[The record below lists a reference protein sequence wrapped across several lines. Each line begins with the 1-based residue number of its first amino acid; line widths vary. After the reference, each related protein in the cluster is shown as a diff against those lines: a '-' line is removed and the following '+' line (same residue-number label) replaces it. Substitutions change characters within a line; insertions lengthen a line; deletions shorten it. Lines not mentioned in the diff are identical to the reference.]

1 MRRRRVA
8 GGGFKGKTE
17 ASGTLGR
24 TASGDHGELGAA
36 GSEGRKKGEEPA
48 LTGRTQWS
56 EREKRWK
63 RGDRAGAGEVD
74 RGSAHAEERNEG
86 RGAGPLG

>member
-8 GGGFKGKTE
+8 GEVVLREKTE

-36 GSEGRKKGEEPA
+36 GSEGRKKGEN
-48 LTGRTQWS
+48 R
-56 EREKRWK
+56 R
-63 RGDRAGAGEVD
+63 
-74 RGSAHAEERNEG
+74 
-86 RGAGPLG
+86 